1 MLYIIYGLIILITII
16 LYFLVE
22 NKKEYLSKLGKTTII
37 SGIITISLGLS
48 IKLFLSTF
56 FNNFNIVKI
65 SSLVFE
71 KFIYNYIILLVIGI
85 VEIIISKLLSK
96 KIIYTSSNK

>member
-22 NKKEYLSKLGKTTII
+22 DKKEYLSKLGKTTII

-71 KFIYNYIILLVIGI
+71 KFIYNSIILLVIGM

>member
-22 NKKEYLSKLGKTTII
+22 DKKEYLSKLGKTTII

-56 FNNFNIVKI
+56 LNNFNIVKI

-71 KFIYNYIILLVIGI
+71 KFIYNSIILLVIGI